1 MDIQTKEQFLKEY
14 DEYVKKVYMG
24 DTDKFSENCWNW
36 LDFLSNTNIPL
47 IQIVL
52 IWVTDYRSFDVF
64 HNEQKKLFSIQ
75 STSNILSEVEDIFFW
90 LEKVEKKYHFWDH
103 FVFLKYGIDDSEKE
117 NRKLY
122 SITHYDCL
130 FHFNV
135 VSRSFREIF
144 KRCLDLPDVYPTVD
158 RDAQREIPASDRI
171 VKINHNAPEYQE
183 IIEKLEELE
192 ASISKSNTVENEDK
206 DRLQAE
212 LKAGEG
218 ILKGK
223 TARIEVIKTLLVKGL
238 KYIIEHV
245 ADVAIVIT
253 AEYLLKLI
261 FQYFGLTV

>member
-1 MDIQTKEQFLKEY
+1 
-14 DEYVKKVYMG
+14 MG
-24 DTDKFSENCWNW
+24 DPDKFSENCWNW

-52 IWVTDYRSFDVF
+52 VWVTDYRSFDVF

-144 KRCLDLPDVYPTVD
+144 KRCLDLPDVDPTVD
-158 RDAQREIPASDRI
+158 RDKQSEIPASDRI
-171 VKINHNAPEYQE
+171 VTINHNAEEYH
-183 IIEKLEELE
+183 IVIKKLGELE
-192 ASISKSNTVENEDK
+192 VNIKQSNSIDNEEK
-206 DRLQAE
+206 DRLLAK
-212 LKAGEG
+212 LNAGG
-218 ILKGK
+218 SILKR
-223 TARIEVIKTLLVKGL
+223 TSARLWIIAGSLGAVLSYIMILFRDAAAGQIANDILTLLRQFIG
-238 KYIIEHV
+238 
-245 ADVAIVIT
+245 
-253 AEYLLKLI
+253 
-261 FQYFGLTV
+261 F

>member
-14 DEYVKKVYMG
+14 DEYVKKVYMS

-64 HNEQKKLFSIQ
+64 HNEKKKLFSIQ

-144 KRCLDLPDVYPTVD
+144 KRCLDLPDVDPTVD
-158 RDAQREIPASDRI
+158 RDKQSEIPASDRI
-171 VKINHNAPEYQE
+171 VTINHNAEEYH
-183 IIEKLEELE
+183 IVIKKLGELE
-192 ASISKSNTVENEDK
+192 VNIKQSNSIDNEEK
-206 DRLQAE
+206 DRLLAK
-212 LKAGEG
+212 LNAGG
-218 ILKGK
+218 SILKR
-223 TARIEVIKTLLVKGL
+223 TSARLWIIAGSLGAVLSYIMILFRDAAAGQIANDILTLLRQFIG
-238 KYIIEHV
+238 
-245 ADVAIVIT
+245 
-253 AEYLLKLI
+253 
-261 FQYFGLTV
+261 F